1 MKKRTA
7 IAALPILALLA
18 SACGGTLQVTVERTA
33 TPPGAP
39 MAIAWTASAPQG
51 ITAAPTEVPGPK
63 AFALGDLVVEEYPV
77 VSKDLDTPNHF
88 EFNQRILPAV
98 LERREIWRGRIPE
111 RRADAAKQALARFGY
126 RLELKAELPGLH
138 YDLYQGDTLVK
149 ADISTV
155 WPISVAASGS
165 DFALL
170 VEDDQGRSLLITRG
184 ATQPWDTARHGFIAP
199 VLVGLDLVSV
209 EAAANGQDWI
219 VRRGDQT
226 VYTVRDKPIGAAN
239 PLKGLWS
246 WSGHWLLEVDG
257 QVIIDGK
264 SLNEELGYQ
273 EVFAWQLLNGQPF
286 YLFRKDGRIGVSYA
300 GQTLAPRYDE
310 VIHYRCC
317 EPAAFNV
324 AGNGTMVWGY
334 ALRNGLWYYVE
345 MGVYAS

>member
-1 MKKRTA
+1 VKKRTA
-7 IAALPILALLA
+7 IVTLPILALLA
-18 SACGGTLQVTVERTA
+18 SACGGTLQVTVERAATPASAPIAIARPTSAAPGITA
-33 TPPGAP
+33 TP
-39 MAIAWTASAPQG
+39 
-51 ITAAPTEVPGPK
+51 TEAPGPK

-98 LERREIWRGRIPE
+98 LERRKTWRGRIPE
-111 RRADAAKQALARFGY
+111 RRADAANQALAHFGY
-126 RLELKAELPGLH
+126 RLQPKSDPPGPR
-138 YDLYQGDTLVK
+138 YDLYQGDTVVQ

-170 VEDDQGRSLLITRG
+170 VEDERGRSLLVTRG
-184 ATQPWDTARHGFIAP
+184 TTQPWDAARHGFIAP
-199 VLVGLDLVSV
+199 VMVGLDLVSV
-209 EAAANGQDWI
+209 EATANGQDWL
-219 VRRGDQT
+219 VRRGGQV
-226 VYTVRDKPIGAAN
+226 VYTVRNKPIGPAN

-246 WSGHWLLEVDG
+246 WSGHWVLEVDG
-257 QVIIDGK
+257 QVIVDGR

-286 YLFRKDGRIGVSYA
+286 YFFKKGGRIGVSYA

-334 ALRNGLWYYVE
+334 ALRDGLWYYVE
-345 MGVYAS
+345 IGVYR